1 VVGGGLAGL
10 YAVLHLP
17 PDWDVV
23 VVDKGTGRRAGS
35 SPLAQ
40 GGMAVAIDSED
51 SPSLHASD
59 TVRVGAGA
67 CNADAVEVLTN
78 EARAVLEELV
88 AFGCE
93 FDRRPDGSFD
103 LNREGGQTVARSVHR
118 EDATGRELMR
128 VVVAHARR
136 RARRV
141 EGAAIRL
148 VVEDSR
154 CGGALVRTPEG
165 NLTAFTARCVL
176 LASGGCGGLY
186 DATTNTL
193 SSTGD
198 GVALAYAAGAAVA
211 DVEFVQFHP
220 TTLAAGE
227 GQRVLLTEALRG
239 EGAVVVDGDGERF
252 LFEAHP
258 DGELAPRDV
267 VARAIAARGE
277 AFLDARGLGVE
288 EIERRF
294 PNVAKAVRECGFD
307 LATRPVP
314 ISPAAHYF
322 LGGIATDLQGR
333 TTLPGLYTAGE
344 CAATGVHGAN
354 RMAGNS
360 LTEAVV
366 FGRRA
371 AVAMTEEKASGSLQR
386 EIAADVPPT
395 RHDEDG
401 WRTLRHAMSEGVGL
415 VRSAQSLRGAIAVL
429 DKIQDSPDESL
440 LLAATTARLICEAAL
455 QREESRGVHFRSDHP
470 AAEPAWDG
478 RHIELRSSS
487 PAS

>member
-1 VVGGGLAGL
+1 MVGGGLAGL

-23 VVDKGTGRRAGS
+23 VVDKGTDRRAGS

-40 GGMAVAIDSED
+40 GGMAVPIDPED

-67 CNADAVEVLTN
+67 CNFDAVEVLTN
-78 EARAVLEELV
+78 EARHVLEELV
-88 AFGCE
+88 GLGCE

-148 VVEDSR
+148 FVEDGR
-154 CGGALVRTPEG
+154 CVGALVRTPHG
-165 NLTAFTARCVL
+165 DVTAFTARCVL

-186 DATTNTL
+186 EATTNTL

-198 GVALAYAAGAAVA
+198 GVALAYAAGASVA

-239 EGAVVVDGDGERF
+239 DGAVVVDKGGERF
-252 LFEAHP
+252 LFESHP

-277 AFLDARGLGVE
+277 AFLDGRGLGAE

-307 LATRPVP
+307 LATGPVP

-322 LGGIATDLQGR
+322 LGGIGTDLHGR
-333 TTLPGLYTAGE
+333 TKLPGLYAAGE

-371 AVAMTEEKASGSLQR
+371 AAAMTEEAAAGFN
-386 EIAADVPPT
+386 AADATADAPPMSGDD
-395 RHDEDG
+395 HG
-401 WRTLRHAMSEGVGL
+401 WRTLRRAMSEGAGL
-415 VRSAQSLRGAIAVL
+415 VRSAESLRGAIVVL
-429 DKIQDSPDESL
+429 DKVLDSPDESL
-440 LLAATTARLICEAAL
+440 RLAATTARLICEAAL

-470 AAEPAWDG
+470 APDPAWDS
-478 RHIELRSSS
+478 RHIELRTSS

>member
-17 PDWDVV
+17 ADWDVV
-23 VVDKGTGRRAGS
+23 VVDKGTDRRAGS

-40 GGMAVAIDSED
+40 GGMAVPIGPED
-51 SPSLHASD
+51 SPELHAAD

-67 CNADAVEVLTN
+67 CNAEAVEVLTH
-78 EARAVLEELV
+78 EAREVLEELV
-88 AFGCE
+88 AYGCE
-93 FDRRPDGSFD
+93 FDRAPDGSFD

-128 VVVAHARR
+128 VVVAQARK
-136 RARRV
+136 RARRI

-148 VVEDSR
+148 LIGDER
-154 CGGALVRTPEG
+154 CVGTLVRTAEG
-165 NLTAFTARCVL
+165 DVRAVSAPRVL

-186 DATTNTL
+186 DATTNTMA
-193 SSTGD
+193 STGD
-198 GVALAYAAGAAVA
+198 GVALAYEAGAGVA

-239 EGAVVVDGDGERF
+239 EGAWVVDRDGERF

-277 AFLDARGLGVE
+277 AFLDARMLGRE

-294 PNVAKAVRECGFD
+294 PNVSKAVRECGFD
-307 LATRPVP
+307 LSTEPVP

-322 LGGIATDLQGR
+322 LGGVATDLHGR
-333 TTLPGLYTAGE
+333 TSIPGLFAAGE

-371 AVAMTEEKASGSLQR
+371 AGAMAAEPSETNGTPDAAEVPSSTE
-386 EIAADVPPT
+386 D
-395 RHDEDG
+395 DDG
-401 WRTLRHAMSEGVGL
+401 WRTLRRTMAEGAGL
-415 VRSAQSLRGAIAVL
+415 IRSAESLRDAA
-429 DKIQDSPDESL
+429 KILSDLEGSGDEGL
-440 LLAATTARLICEAAL
+440 RLASVAGRLICTGAS
-455 QREESRGVHFRSDHP
+455 QREESRGTHFRSDFP
-470 AAEPAWDG
+470 STEPAWDG
-478 RHIELRSSS
+478 RHIGLRRGSSS
-487 PAS
+487 PS

>member
-17 PDWDVV
+17 ADWDVV
-23 VVDKGTGRRAGS
+23 VVDKGTDRRAGS

-40 GGMAVAIDSED
+40 GGMAVPIGPED
-51 SPSLHASD
+51 SPSLHTTD
-59 TVRVGAGA
+59 TQRVGAGA
-67 CNADAVEVLTN
+67 CNAAAVEVLTN
-78 EARAVLEELV
+78 EASDVLEELV
-88 AFGCE
+88 ALGCE
-93 FDRRPDGSFD
+93 FDRAPDGSFD
-103 LNREGGQTVARSVHR
+103 LNREGGQSVARSVHR
-118 EDATGRELMR
+118 QDATGRELMR
-128 VVVAHARR
+128 VVVAQARQ

-148 VVEDSR
+148 LTEADR
-154 CGGALVRTPEG
+154 CVGALVRTPEG
-165 NLTAFTARCVL
+165 GVTALAARCVL

-198 GVALAYAAGAAVA
+198 GVALASKAGAAVA

-220 TTLAAGE
+220 TTLAAGD

-239 EGAVVVDGDGERF
+239 EGALVVDGNGERF
-252 LFEAHP
+252 LLEAHP
-258 DGELAPRDV
+258 DAELAPRDV

-277 AFLDARGLGVE
+277 AFLDARGLGAN

-294 PNVAKAVRECGFD
+294 PNVAQAVRECGFD
-307 LATRPVP
+307 LATQPVP

-322 LGGIATDLQGR
+322 LGGVATDLDGR
-333 TTLPGLYTAGE
+333 TSVPGLYAAGE

-371 AVAMTEEKASGSLQR
+371 AFAMATEAGGDVDTPESGPGIRASR
-386 EIAADVPPT
+386 AD
-395 RHDEDG
+395 EEG
-401 WRTLRHAMSEGVGL
+401 WRTLRRTMSEGAGL
-415 VRSAQSLRGAIAVL
+415 VRSADSLRTAIGVL
-429 DKIQDSPDESL
+429 DGLERTPDEGL
-440 LLAATTARLICEAAL
+440 RLAVATAKLICASAL

-470 AAEPAWDG
+470 ATEPAWDG
-478 RHIELRSSS
+478 RHIELRTG
-487 PAS
+487 AS